1 MVRVRVRVRVQD
13 RVKVTVRDRERVR
26 VRVRVRTTG
35 EPISFLIVS
44 SSRKGSMAQLN
55 MCLQCLEPKGRG
67 WAMFHHAKHCR
78 GRSDK
83 PNNFAQ
89 AGQQAEANECHTDEH
104 TDQQLTEVDAPVD
117 DARQDRKRRRLELR
131 DCTDLHLVGGQPSK
145 RKSPVSIGPITREI
159 LEFLG
164 TAEMGEGCS
173 REHAQAW
180 LKYHKKKGGV
190 TSKFLPKD
198 IRTCWNHVAEVKFIQ
213 AVVAFHT

>member
-1 MVRVRVRVRVQD
+1 
-13 RVKVTVRDRERVR
+13 
-26 VRVRVRTTG
+26 
-35 EPISFLIVS
+35 
-44 SSRKGSMAQLN
+44 MAQLN

-67 WAMFHHAKHCR
+67 WAMFHHVKHCR

-104 TDQQLTEVDAPVD
+104 TDQQLTEVDVHVD
-117 DARQDRKRRRLELR
+117 DARQDRKRQRLELR

-145 RKSPVSIGPITREI
+145 RKSRIAIGPRTREI

-173 REHAQAW
+173 REHAQGW
-180 LKYHKKKGGV
+180 LTYHKKKGGN
-190 TSKFLPKD
+190 SSNLLPKD
-198 IRTCWNHVAEVKFIQ
+198 IRSCWNHVAKVKFIQ
-213 AVVAFHT
+213 AVLAFNT

>member
-1 MVRVRVRVRVQD
+1 
-13 RVKVTVRDRERVR
+13 
-26 VRVRVRTTG
+26 
-35 EPISFLIVS
+35 
-44 SSRKGSMAQLN
+44 MAQLN

-67 WAMFHHAKHCR
+67 WAMFHHAKHCK

-104 TDQQLTEVDAPVD
+104 TDQQLTEVDVPVD
-117 DARQDRKRRRLELR
+117 DARQDRKRQRLELR

-145 RKSPVSIGPITREI
+145 RKSRVSIGPRTREI

-173 REHAQAW
+173 REHAQA
-180 LKYHKKKGGV
+180 
-190 TSKFLPKD
+190 
-198 IRTCWNHVAEVKFIQ
+198 
-213 AVVAFHT
+213 